1 LQTVAELQNQLKA
14 LIVTDPADPIWMA
27 NLVPTTSVLQLPAA
41 GDLNTIVSV
50 AGKLRPEVRQA
61 LDKRRQAD
69 IDRAYAR
76 NQSLPQA
83 DVSAQYLSNG
93 FAGQLQPQSRFEQ
106 LLCGL
111 PTFEAGGGTGGLTL
125 LPCPTPPPVT
135 QGAMAYAYHNMWAA
149 LYPTFNIN
157 LTVSFPLQND
167 VANGLKGQAAEE
179 EYQAAVMQ
187 EGVAERISFEARNA
201 LQTYQSALSRLNAAR
216 QGREAAEQV
225 YASELRK
232 FKNGASTTFLVLQR
246 QVELN
251 QARGREL
258 VAQTDLNKSVVEL
271 ERVEGTILTNNG
283 VNVQT
288 LGSQALAS
296 PPKK

>member
-1 LQTVAELQNQLKA
+1 
-14 LIVTDPADPIWMA
+14 VT
-27 NLVPTTSVLQLPAA
+27 
-41 GDLNTIVSV
+41 
-50 AGKLRPEVRQA
+50 
-61 LDKRRQAD
+61 
-69 IDRAYAR
+69 
-76 NQSLPQA
+76 
-83 DVSAQYLSNG
+83 AQYQSNG
-93 FAGQLQPQSRFEQ
+93 FAGLLNPQPPFEQ

-111 PTFEAGGGTGGLTL
+111 PQSLAAGAPVLV
-125 LPCPTPPPVT
+125 PCPTPPPAI
-135 QGAMAYAYHNMWAA
+135 QGKMAFAYHNLWAG
-149 LYPTFNIN
+149 LFPTFNIN

-167 VANGLKGQAAEE
+167 LARGLRGQAAEE
-179 EYQAAVMQ
+179 ERQADLIQA
-187 EGVAERISFEARNA
+187 GVAERISFEARNA

-258 VAQTDLNKSVVEL
+258 LAQTDLNKSVVEL

-283 VNVQT
+283 VDLKT
-288 LGSQALAS
+288 LGSQALATA
-296 PPKK
+296 PPQAPANSH